1 MFIKKNK
8 SISIITTL
16 LIIISIFYF
25 INNSNSIVEKS
36 NFPLLYEEKINNMIN
51 QMTIEEKV
59 GQTCQITLEAILQKD
74 SNGTLLEPHTI
85 NQDKLREALSKTKSN
100 FYFG

>member
-1 MFIKKNK
+1 MSIKKNK

-16 LIIISIFYF
+16 LIIISVFYF
-25 INNSNSIVEKS
+25 MNNSNMNNSNSIGEKS

-59 GQTCQITLEAILQKD
+59 GTNMSDNT
-74 SNGTLLEPHTI
+74 
-85 NQDKLREALSKTKSN
+85 
-100 FYFG
+100 